1 MKKVCFITTVSVT
14 LKTFVLA
21 QAEYFKKEHPE
32 WVIYFIC
39 DTDEQFAK
47 SLPEYINYIPIT
59 MGRGVSLS
67 GIGAVIKLTKIFKR
81 EKFDLV
87 QYATPN
93 AAFYASIA
101 AKLAKIKNTLY
112 CQWGIRYVGFSGVSR
127 KLFKCIEKIT
137 CNLSRYIN
145 AVSPAN
151 KQFAVEEKLYKP
163 NKAVVVGKGGTIG
176 VDLNNYDIALKEKH
190 RAIIRKELN
199 LGEEFVIGF
208 VGRLSKDKG
217 TAELLSAVRKLEKSK
232 KIKLLCI
239 GPDEIGNEID
249 VELINWAKNSDSV
262 VFTGPKKA
270 LEIIGYYAAM
280 DVYVHPSYREGF
292 GMVLQEAGAMALPI
306 VTTNIPGASEVFEDG
321 VSCITVEPKSDTA
334 LLKALNQ
341 LLSDAQK
348 LKALGD
354 NARKQTETYYKREIM
369 LKQQLERYE
378 QIMDTER

>member
-14 LKTFVLA
+14 LKTFILA
-21 QAEYFKKEHPE
+21 QAEYFKEQHPDWE
-32 WVIYFIC
+32 IYFIC

-59 MGRGVSLS
+59 MGRGVSIS
-67 GIGAVIKLTKIFKR
+67 GIGAVIELAKIFKSK
-81 EKFDLV
+81 KFDLV

-101 AKLAKIKNTLY
+101 AKLANIKSTLY
-112 CQWGIRYVGFSGVSR
+112 CQWGIRYVGFSGLTR
-127 KLFKCIEKIT
+127 KLFKLIEKIT
-137 CNLSRYIN
+137 CNLSKYIN
-145 AVSPAN
+145 AVSSAN

-163 NKAVVVGKGGTIG
+163 DKAVVVGRGGTIG
-176 VDLNNYDIALKEKH
+176 VDLNNYDITLKDKN
-190 RAIIRKELN
+190 RAIIREELN

-208 VGRLSKDKG
+208 VGRLSRDKG
-217 TAELLSAVRKLEKSK
+217 TAELLLAVRELEKIQ

-249 VELINWAKNSDSV
+249 GELIDWAKNSDSV
-262 VFTGPKKA
+262 IFTGPKSA
-270 LEIIGYYAAM
+270 SEIISYYSAM

-306 VTTNIPGASEVFEDG
+306 ITTDIPGASEVFENE
-321 VSCITVEPKSDTA
+321 VSCITVAPKSDTA
-334 LLKALNQ
+334 LLRALKE

-354 NARKQTETYYKREIM
+354 NARKQTETYYNRQIM
-369 LKQQLERYE
+369 LKQQLARYE

>member
-14 LKTFVLA
+14 LRTFILA
-21 QAEYFKKEHPE
+21 QAEYFKREHPDWE
-32 WVIYFIC
+32 IYFIC
-39 DTDEQFAK
+39 DTDEQFAE
-47 SLPEYINYIPIT
+47 SLPEYINYIPIK
-59 MGRGVSLS
+59 MGRGVSIS
-67 GIGAVIKLTKIFKR
+67 GIGAVIELTKIFKR

-151 KQFAVEEKLYKP
+151 KQFAVEEKLYVP
-163 NKAVVVGKGGTIG
+163 DKAVVVGRGGTIG
-176 VDLNNYDIALKEKH
+176 VDLSNYDITLKEKK
-190 RAIIRKELN
+190 RAKIRGELN

-217 TAELLSAVRKLEKSK
+217 TAVLLSAVRKLEESQ

-239 GPDEIGNEID
+239 GSDEIGNEID

-262 VFTGPKKA
+262 IFTGPQKA
-270 LEIIGYYAAM
+270 SEIIGYYAAM

-306 VTTNIPGASEVFEDG
+306 ITTDIPGASEVFENG
-321 VSCITVEPKSDTA
+321 VSCITVEPKSDMA
-334 LLKALNQ
+334 LLGAIEQ
-341 LLSDAQK
+341 LISDTQK
-348 LKALGD
+348 LKFLGD
-354 NARKQTETYYKREIM
+354 NAREQTEKYYDREIM
-369 LKQQLERYE
+369 LKQQLLRYE
-378 QIMDTER
+378 QIIDAER